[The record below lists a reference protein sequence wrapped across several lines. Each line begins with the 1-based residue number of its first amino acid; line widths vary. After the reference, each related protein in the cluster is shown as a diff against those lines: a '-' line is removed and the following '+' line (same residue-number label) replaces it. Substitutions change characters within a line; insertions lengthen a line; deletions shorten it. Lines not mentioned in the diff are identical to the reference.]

1 LNLVVTNPFNQQT
14 VCELPTDSALA
25 VEDAVDRA
33 VAAQRQW
40 ARIPLA
46 ERCRQVRAGM
56 EKFKSNL
63 EQVARDVTL
72 QMGKPLKQARGE
84 FNTMCD
90 RAEYMLSIAEET
102 LRPDILPEKQNF
114 IRRIEHA
121 PLGVVFNVAAWNY
134 PLLIPINVLVP
145 ALIAGNT
152 VLLKH
157 SAKTPL
163 TGRQFAEAFAGLEVP
178 NLVTNLLL
186 KHDATARLIEHR
198 GVDHVAFTGSVEGG
212 REVYRHTAQR
222 FIDAGLELGGKDP
235 AYVAEDADLDYAAAN
250 CVDGACYNAGQSCC
264 AVERVYVHHT
274 LYDAFL
280 AKAKAALEE
289 YVLGDPM
296 NEATSMGPL
305 ASRNAPKFLESQVQD
320 AVRRGARLLTGG
332 GPVADQ
338 AGNFF
343 APTLLADVSNNAEIM
358 QEESFGPTLP
368 VLSVRDDDEAIRLM
382 NESRFGLTASV
393 WTSSLERAERFG
405 REVNAGMIYQ
415 NRCDYIDPAQPWT
428 GWGESGKGS
437 TMSKYGFFH
446 LTKRKAIHFRTA
458 TK

>member
-1 LNLVVTNPFNQQT
+1 MKLVVTNPFDQQP
-14 VCELPTDSALA
+14 VCELPYDTPD
-25 VEDAVDRA
+25 A
-33 VAAQRQW
+33 VAAAVARAKAAQRRW
-40 ARIPLA
+40 ARLPLA
-46 ERCRQVRAGM
+46 ERCLQVRAGL
-56 EKFKSNL
+56 ERFRANA

-72 QMGKPLKQARGE
+72 EMGKPLQQARGE

-102 LRPDILPEKQNF
+102 LRPDLLPEKANF
-114 IRRIEHA
+114 VRRIEHV
-121 PLGVVFNVAAWNY
+121 PLGVVFNIAAWNY
-134 PLLIPINVLVP
+134 PLLIPINVVAP

-163 TGRQFAEAFAGLEVP
+163 VGKHFAEAFSGLEVP
-178 NLVTNLLL
+178 DLVTSLLL
-186 KHDATARLIEHR
+186 THDDTAKLIEHP

-212 REVYRHTAQR
+212 REVYRHAATR

-235 AYVAEDADLDYAAAN
+235 AYVAADADLEFAVAN
-250 CVDGACYNAGQSCC
+250 VVDGACYNAGQSCC
-264 AVERVYVHHT
+264 AVERAYVHSS
-274 LYDAFL
+274 LYDKFL
-280 AKAKAALEE
+280 EKAKALLEE
-289 YVLGDPM
+289 YVLGDPLA
-296 NEATSMGPL
+296 ETTTMGPL
-305 ASRNAPKFLESQVQD
+305 ASRGAPDFLTKQVED
-320 AVRRGARLLTGG
+320 AVRHGAKLLVGG
-332 GPVADQ
+332 QRVSGL

-343 APTLLADVSNNAEIM
+343 PPTLLADVPNDAQIM

-368 VLSVRDDDEAIRLM
+368 VLAVRDDDEAIRLM
-382 NESRFGLTASV
+382 NDSRFGLTASV
-393 WTSSLERAERFG
+393 WTSDLERAERFG

-446 LTKRKAIHFRTA
+446 LTKRKALHFRTR
-458 TK
+458 TT

>member
-1 LNLVVTNPFNQQT
+1 MPLTVTNPYTQKP
-14 VCELPTDSALA
+14 VCELPYDSLEAA
-25 VEDAVDRA
+25 DAA
-33 VAAQRQW
+33 VARATAAQLRW
-40 ARIPLA
+40 SRLPLE
-46 ERCRQVRAGM
+46 ERCRQVRAGLD
-56 EKFKSNL
+56 KFRASA

-90 RAEYMLSIAEET
+90 RAEYMLAIAEET
-102 LRPDILPEKQNF
+102 LRPDILPEKPGF
-114 IRRIEHA
+114 LRRIEHA

-134 PLLIPINVLVP
+134 PLLIPINVIAP

-163 TGRQFAEAFAGLEVP
+163 IGKHFAEAFAGLEIP
-178 NLVTNLLL
+178 DLVTNLLL
-186 KHDATARLIEHR
+186 THDDTAKLIEHR

-212 REVYRHTAQR
+212 REVYRHVSKR

-235 AYVAEDADLDYAAAN
+235 AYLAADADLDFAVAN
-250 CVDGACYNAGQSCC
+250 VVDGACYNAGQSCC
-264 AVERVYVHHT
+264 AVERAYVHHS
-274 LYDAFL
+274 LYEKFL
-280 AKAKAALEE
+280 EKAKTILEE
-289 YVLGDPM
+289 YVLGDP
-296 NEATSMGPL
+296 ESDGTSMGPL
-305 ASRNAPKFLESQVQD
+305 ASRGAPDFLTSQVED
-320 AVRRGARLLTGG
+320 AVRRGAKVLTGG
-332 GPVADQ
+332 GRVKDQ
-338 AGNFF
+338 PGNFF
-343 APTLLADVSNNAEIM
+343 QPTLLAGVPNDALVM
-358 QEESFGPTLP
+358 QEESFGPILP
-368 VLSVRDDDEAIRLM
+368 VLSVRDDDEAIRMM
-382 NESRFGLTASV
+382 NDSRFGLTASV
-393 WTSSLERAERFG
+393 WTSDLERAERFG
-405 REVNAGMIYQ
+405 REVKAGMIYQ